1 MFLYREIPLFLL
13 GGGTYVGLEFLWRGW
28 SHPSMFLLGG
38 LCFRLVALLRRHL
51 PPLGTALAGAASITA
66 LELLCGLVV
75 NCCLGWAVWDY
86 SGQPGNLWGQI
97 CPLYTLLWVPLAA
110 LAAGADRVLT
120 AYLLPEP
127 PSRPR
132 PEGP

>member
-1 MFLYREIPLFLL
+1 MGLIREGMLFLL
-13 GGGTYVGLEFLWRGW
+13 GGGAYVGLEWLWRGF

-51 PPLGTALAGAASITA
+51 PPALVPLLGAAAVTV

-86 SGQPGNLWGQI
+86 TGQPGNLWGQI
-97 CPLYTLLWVPLAA
+97 CPLYSLLWVPVSA
-110 LAAGADRVLT
+110 LAAGVDWLITVF
-120 AYLLPEP
+120 LLPESP
-127 PSRPR
+127 PRPR
-132 PEGP
+132 RTNP